1 MRELDSAKL
10 LSASLKL
17 SESQSTELV
26 NKLRREL
33 EAKIDSINL
42 VEGVDGPQGPTGR
55 QGDRGE
61 RGFIG
66 GTGARGERGIPG
78 LTGEEGATGERGIQG
93 LTGEQG
99 IQGLT
104 GEQGIQGLT
113 GEQGIQ
119 GATGERGEP
128 GEKGDQG
135 IQGAE
140 GPMGLRGEHGLT
152 GDAGINGKNGIDG
165 KAGINGKNG
174 IDGKAGI
181 NGKNGID
188 GKVGPRGDK
197 GDPGSDANVAPLE
210 KKFDQLT
217 KTVDT
222 KLSKIA
228 YNAAMGTSAG
238 SGEVNLRNL
247 DDVDYNS
254 VSSPTDGHSLVYNGT
269 LGKWQANSG
278 SGGIST
284 ATFNSALANTN
295 SFIAANALTERQHL
309 ANTNSFIKAQLANTN
324 TFIASQVSRVILV
337 NTNLTGTNTAIRT
350 LVSDRLQVANAAAIY
365 QTKAVE
371 RQHLANTN
379 SFIKAQLANTN
390 TFIATKTSTSTF
402 NSALANT
409 NLAITNV
416 KTGLTTTN
424 TALRLLINDR
434 LQVANAVTLYA
445 TKAGPTTSGLLAHT
459 GRATISTN
467 LTVSGNTTSNKTT
480 VTSSLI
486 SSGNTVLNGGLSAN
500 GSFGTANY
508 VLKTNGAGVF
518 WATAASGGSDTSTLA
533 VANSFVKLTSYSSN
547 THGITQLAN
556 NVISTTALTTNP
568 AGHITLLLPNNTT
581 IKIAY
586 WL

>member
-17 SESQSTELV
+17 SESRSTELV

-33 EAKIDSINL
+33 ASKFDNIQL

-99 IQGLT
+99 IQGA
-104 GEQGIQGLT
+104 T

-119 GATGERGEP
+119 GATGEQGEP

-140 GPMGLRGEHGLT
+140 GPMGLRGERGLT

-174 IDGKAGI
+174 IEGKAGI

-188 GKVGPRGDK
+188 GKAGPRGDK

-228 YNAAMGTSAG
+228 YTAAMGTSAG

-295 SFIAANALTERQHL
+295 SFIAANALT
-309 ANTNSFIKAQLANTN
+309 
-324 TFIASQVSRVILV
+324 
-337 NTNLTGTNTAIRT
+337 
-350 LVSDRLQVANAAAIY
+350 
-365 QTKAVE
+365 E

-518 WATAASGGSDTSTLA
+518 WATAASGGSDTSKLA

>member
-1 MRELDSAKL
+1 MKELDSAKL

-17 SESQSTELV
+17 SESRSTELV

-33 EAKIDSINL
+33 ASKFDNIQL

-104 GEQGIQGLT
+104 GEQGIQGAT

-152 GDAGINGKNGIDG
+152 GDAGINGKNGIE
-165 KAGINGKNG
+165 
-174 IDGKAGI
+174 GKAGI

-228 YNAAMGTSAG
+228 YTAAMGTSAG

-295 SFIAANALTERQHL
+295 SFIAANALT
-309 ANTNSFIKAQLANTN
+309 
-324 TFIASQVSRVILV
+324 
-337 NTNLTGTNTAIRT
+337 
-350 LVSDRLQVANAAAIY
+350 
-365 QTKAVE
+365 E

-508 VLKTNGAGVF
+508 VLKTNGAGIF
-518 WATAASGGSDTSTLA
+518 WAAAASGGSDTSKLA
-533 VANSFVKLTSYSSN
+533 VANSFIKLTSYSSN

>member
-17 SESQSTELV
+17 SESRSTELV

-33 EAKIDSINL
+33 ASKFDNIQL

-104 GEQGIQGLT
+104 GEQGIQGAT

-140 GPMGLRGEHGLT
+140 GPMGLRGERGLT
-152 GDAGINGKNGIDG
+152 GDAGINGKNGIEGKAGINGKNGIEG

-228 YNAAMGTSAG
+228 YTAAMGTSAG

-295 SFIAANALTERQHL
+295 SFIAANALT
-309 ANTNSFIKAQLANTN
+309 
-324 TFIASQVSRVILV
+324 
-337 NTNLTGTNTAIRT
+337 
-350 LVSDRLQVANAAAIY
+350 
-365 QTKAVE
+365 E

-508 VLKTNGAGVF
+508 VLKTNGAGIF
-518 WATAASGGSDTSTLA
+518 WAAAASGGSDTSKLA
-533 VANSFVKLTSYSSN
+533 VANSFIKLTSYSSN